1 MTSIAGTVYR
11 RSSGALILRGIL
23 AIILAIVAFSAP
35 AKSLALILAFF
46 GAYAFIDGIVALI
59 GGFRASYGGKR
70 YWPMILE
77 GVLGLLVGIAAFAS
91 PMAVA
96 FGLLIVI
103 AARSII
109 IGVLEV
115 ASAFELRD
123 QIEHEWLL
131 GLSGI
136 ASIAFGALLLS
147 RPAPGVLALV
157 WLVGVYALIYGAS
170 MVALGARVRGISREP
185 LVHA

>member
-1 MTSIAGTVYR
+1 MSTLAGAFIR
-11 RSSGALILRGIL
+11 RSSGALMVRGVLAILL
-23 AIILAIVAFSAP
+23 AIITFSAP
-35 AKSLALILAFF
+35 HISLALILALF

-59 GGFRASYGGKR
+59 GGFRATHAGKR
-70 YWPMILE
+70 YWPSILE
-77 GVLGLLVGIAAFAS
+77 GVLGILVGIAAFAR
-91 PMAVA
+91 PTAVA

-115 ASAFELRD
+115 AAAFELRD

-147 RPAPGVLALV
+147 RPAPGVIALV
-157 WLVGVYALIYGAS
+157 WLVGVYALIYGVS
-170 MVALGARVRGISREP
+170 LVVLGARVRGITREP
-185 LVHA
+185 LVQA